1 MCPHS
6 KHERITSMCDGKHV
20 CRQELDGGTAYL
32 SASHLTDTGDP
43 AADKEAHMSS
53 SCERI
58 AKIKAGS
65 VVHFTEAMIHSGVS
79 VLSERTRYAHPSSD
93 LACSLGRLTLGVVHS
108 WSLCL

>member
-1 MCPHS
+1 MNVS
-6 KHERITSMCDGKHV
+6 QAIDGKHV

-58 AKIKAGS
+58 TKIKAGS

-79 VLSERTRYAHPSSD
+79 VLSERTRCVCLD
-93 LACSLGRLTLGVVHS
+93 LPRLAILPDSLDRLRCWL
-108 WSLCL
+108 